1 MIYKIHES
9 SKVDEFIKT
18 IPKKVPDKMSDV
30 DENEVDKRF
39 DAWHKMSDKEKR
51 EVLNRVST
59 KNKVSDLVGAGYAY
73 GKKYEKPK
81 PDKSAMYSPN
91 YSNLH
96 PKNIKKYRAS
106 RIDDT
111 IYESSIDLY
120 RQDADNFLEH
130 IGVSI
135 DINNSTITIGEFT
148 MDGYLGQ
155 TILAEN
161 GIILNEDCIIV
172 EDKAVF
178 NLLL

>member
-18 IPKKVPDKMSDV
+18 MPKKVPDNTEDI
-30 DENEVDKRF
+30 DEKEADKRF
-39 DAWHKMSDKEKR
+39 KDWHDLSDSEKKKILR
-51 EVLNRVST
+51 MVTTSNSKANNLGYSRDT
-59 KNKVSDLVGAGYAY
+59 RYPKNK
-73 GKKYEKPK
+73 PNN
-81 PDKSAMYSPN
+81 SAMYSTN

-96 PKNIKKYRAS
+96 PKNIKKYRDS
-106 RIDDT
+106 RIADT
-111 IYESSIDLY
+111 KYESSIDLHG
-120 RQDADNFLEH
+120 QDADNFLEH

-135 DINNSTITIGEFT
+135 NTNNSTITIGEFT